1 MLVAGQGRI
10 AMTTTV
16 SPIEHARLRLKQFG
30 ASQLTD
36 AEVLAVLIG
45 SGIRSRDA
53 LDLAA
58 GLLRASGGLARLADN
73 AATLR
78 SHGVGEVRIARVK
91 AALELGRRCLEGPL
105 DRRRAFSKPAD
116 AARCF
121 RARLADLGHE
131 VFSCL
136 FLDTRHRMIRYEAL
150 FRGTIDGAAVYPRE
164 IVKQALGCDA
174 AAVILGHNHP
184 SGDCEPSE
192 ADRNITLRVSK
203 ALALVDIRLLDHLVV
218 SRHGHVSLA
227 ERGWI

>member
-1 MLVAGQGRI
+1 MAVRADSVYER
-10 AMTTTV
+10 
-16 SPIEHARLRLKQFG
+16 ARLHLKRFG
-30 ASQLTD
+30 PGQLTD

-53 LDLAA
+53 LDLASE
-58 GLLRASGGLARLADN
+58 LLRESGGLDRLAEQ
-73 AATLR
+73 AGTLHR
-78 SHGVGEVRIARVK
+78 RGLGDARAARVL
-91 AALELGRRCLEGPL
+91 AAIELGRRCLEGPV
-105 DRRRAFSKPAD
+105 DRRRSFGRPAD

-121 RARLADLGHE
+121 RARLAHLGHE

-136 FLDTRHRMIRYEAL
+136 FLDTRHRLICYEAL

-164 IVKQALGCDA
+164 IVKQALARNA

-192 ADRNITLRVSK
+192 ADRSITARVAR
-203 ALALVDIRLLDHLVV
+203 ALALIDVRLLDHIVV
-218 SRHGHVSLA
+218 GREGHVSMA

>member
-1 MLVAGQGRI
+1 
-10 AMTTTV
+10 MT
-16 SPIEHARLRLKQFG
+16 FG
-30 ASQLTD
+30 AHQLSD
-36 AEVLAVLIG
+36 IEVLAVLLG
-45 SGIRSRDA
+45 GGIRSREA
-53 LDLAA
+53 LELAA
-58 GLLRASGGLARLADN
+58 AVLRTCGGLSRLADSTPLVRQTGLGQ
-73 AATLR
+73 A
-78 SHGVGEVRIARVK
+78 RIARIQ
-91 AALELGRRCLEGPL
+91 AAIEIGRRCLAGPA
-105 DRRRAFSKPAD
+105 DRRRTFANPAD

-121 RARLADLGHE
+121 RARLGDLGHE

-164 IVKQALGCDA
+164 IVKLALSLNA

-192 ADRNITLRVSK
+192 ADRNITVRVSK

-218 SRHGHVSLA
+218 SREGHVSLA